1 MQVVLDG
8 IFTTHPRV
16 IGSGHWD
23 LPQQSYAFGILF
35 DNAYSEA
42 QTRQSLRSV
51 IYYRCKCELGAKFDF
66 GVEAELSQAN
76 VLRKG
81 LLFFSYSQRH
91 GLLTIFPHGI

>member
-1 MQVVLDG
+1 MVSSQHIQESLAL
-8 IFTTHPRV
+8 V
-16 IGSGHWD
+16 IGIYLNSRMLLEYYLIMPILKLKSG
-23 LPQQSYAFGILF
+23 
-35 DNAYSEA
+35 
-42 QTRQSLRSV
+42 SLRSV